1 MPIWPQFHCPLS
13 IDIDSGS
20 GESMYYGHVLVFFG
34 VNENSKM
41 ALRGNNQWNYSEQF
55 SCWLNF
61 FINFMF
67 PSCSVGS

>member
-41 ALRGNNQWNYSEQF
+41 ALIKGKQSMKLFRTIFLLIKFLY
-55 SCWLNF
+55 
-61 FINFMF
+61 
-67 PSCSVGS
+67 